1 MINEYLEGV
10 PISTDLTDDVNDSS
24 IGDILK
30 KVTDSNIEIESLL

>member
-10 PISTDLTDDVNDSS
+10 PISTYLTDDVTDSR